1 MSLTNEAIT
10 AMADFIHQHEKFL
23 IITHDRPDG
32 DALGSLFALSR
43 SLNQH
48 GKKATP
54 ILTADLPERYQ
65 FLQTDEPFVMIRN
78 DSDWSAL
85 PAADALI
92 IVDTGSREQLQSY
105 LPLLERFTGPKAII
119 DHHAY
124 CNLKSDIQLI
134 DTHAPAAGLVLA
146 QLLDHMNWLNDAAT
160 ASFIFVAI
168 ATDTGWFSYSN
179 TTADCF
185 SWAAKLMNLGAN
197 DRAIYENLFLSDSPA
212 RFRLIGRAL
221 CSAELHSN
229 DQLVAMTLS
238 LNDFSQCNATS
249 AHTENVIDQASRLK
263 TMLVSILFV
272 EQPGNVVR
280 ISMRSRAPFD
290 VHAFASKF
298 GGGGHARA
306 SGMRVEGSLKE
317 VREKILKELES
328 AVEKTD
334 RRI

>member
-1 MSLTNEAIT
+1 MSLSNDAIA
-10 AMADFIHQHEKFL
+10 AMANFIQQHDRFL
-23 IITHDRPDG
+23 LITHDRPDG

-43 SLNQH
+43 SLNRH

-54 ILTADLPERYQ
+54 ILTANLPERYQ
-65 FLQTDEPFVMIRN
+65 FLQANEALVTIRK
-78 DSDWSAL
+78 DSDWNTL
-85 PAADALI
+85 PEADALI

-105 LPLLERFTGPKAII
+105 HPLLERFTGPQAIL

-124 CNLKSDIQLI
+124 CNLNPDIQLI
-134 DTHAPAAGLVLA
+134 DTHAPAAGLVVA
-146 QLLDHMNWLNDAAT
+146 QLLDHMNRLDDAAV
-160 ASFIFVAI
+160 AGFIFIAI

-179 TTADCF
+179 TTAECF
-185 SWAAKLMNLGAN
+185 TWAAKLMNLGAN

-221 CSAELHSN
+221 CSAELRCR

-238 LNDFSQCNATS
+238 LDDFAQCNATS
-249 AHTENVIDQASRLK
+249 AHTENIIDQASRLK

-272 EQPGNVVR
+272 EQPGKVVR
-280 ISMRSRAPFD
+280 ISMRSRPPFD
-290 VHAFASKF
+290 VHAFASRF

-306 SGMRVEGSLKE
+306 SGMRVEGSLTD